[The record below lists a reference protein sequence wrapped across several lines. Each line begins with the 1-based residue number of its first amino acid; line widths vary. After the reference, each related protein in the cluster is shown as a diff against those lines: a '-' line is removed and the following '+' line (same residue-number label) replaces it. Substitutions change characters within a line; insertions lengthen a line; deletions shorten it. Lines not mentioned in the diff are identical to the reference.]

1 VRFISEHKA
10 RFGVEPIC
18 RVLSGHGCKIAPST
32 YYDAAARGRSARAVR
47 EEQLKA
53 EIRRVHAD
61 NYGVYGAR
69 KVWLELNREGIAV
82 ARCTVE
88 RLMRDLGLHGAR
100 RGRRVRTTR
109 PDSAAARP
117 ADLVRRQ
124 FTAAGPDRLWVAD
137 FTYVPTWAGMVYVAL
152 VIDAYSRRILGW
164 RAATSMKTSLVLDA
178 LEHALWSRRRR
189 QHNANLAGLIHHTD
203 AGSQYTSIAF
213 TERLA
218 AAGVSASVGTVGDA
232 YDNALAE
239 SVIGLYK
246 TELIKPKGPWR
257 TAEQVELATLEYVDW
272 FNHRR
277 LYEACGDIPPAELE
291 DAYYRQI
298 NSLTEAALSES

>member
-32 YYDAAARGRSARAVR
+32 YYDAAARGLSARAVR

-53 EIRRVHAD
+53 GIRRVHAD

-100 RGRRVRTTR
+100 RGKRVRTTR

-137 FTYVPTWAGMVYVAL
+137 FTYVPTWAGMVYVAF

-164 RAATSMKTSLVLDA
+164 RTAMSMKTPLVLDA
-178 LEHALWSRRRR
+178 LEHALWSRRR
-189 QHNANLAGLIHHTD
+189 QHDGNLAGLIHHTD

-291 DAYYRQI
+291 AAYYSQNNR
-298 NSLTEAALSES
+298 LTEATLSEN

>member
-1 VRFISEHKA
+1 MKFISEHKN

-18 RVLSGHGCKIAPST
+18 RVLTQHGWPIAPST
-32 YYDAAARGRSARAVR
+32 YYDAARRAPSARAVR
-47 EEQLKA
+47 DEQLKA
-53 EIRRVHAD
+53 AISRVHQD

-69 KVWLELNREGIAV
+69 KVWLQLNREGTPV

-88 RLMRDLGLHGAR
+88 RLMRELGLAGAR
-100 RGRRVRTTR
+100 RGKRVRTTV
-109 PDSAAARP
+109 PAADAARP

-124 FTAAGPDRLWVAD
+124 FSPAAPDRLWVAD
-137 FTYVPTWAGMVYVAL
+137 FTYVPTWTGMVYVAF

-164 RAATSMKTSLVLDA
+164 RAARSMQTALVLDA
-178 LEHALWSRRRR
+178 LEQALWTRRRDGTGD
-189 QHNANLAGLIHHTD
+189 LAGLVHHTD

-213 TERLA
+213 TERLT
-218 AAGVSASVGTVGDA
+218 AAGVSGSVGTVGDA

-239 SVIGLYK
+239 SVIGLFK
-246 TELIKPKGPWR
+246 TELIKPRGPWR

-291 DAYYRQI
+291 AAYYSQ
-298 NSLTEAALSES
+298 NAVLAEAGQTTT

>member
-1 VRFISEHKA
+1 VKFISEHKN

-18 RVLSGHGCKIAPST
+18 RVLTQHGWPIAPSA
-32 YYDAAARGRSARAVR
+32 YYDAARRAPSARAVR
-47 EEQLKA
+47 DEQLKA
-53 EIRRVHAD
+53 AISRVHQD

-69 KVWLELNREGIAV
+69 KVWLQLNREGTPV

-88 RLMRDLGLHGAR
+88 RLMRELSLAGAR
-100 RGRRVRTTR
+100 RGKRVRTTV
-109 PDSAAARP
+109 PAADAARP

-124 FTAAGPDRLWVAD
+124 FSPAAPDRLWVAD
-137 FTYVPTWAGMVYVAL
+137 FTYVPTWTGMVYVAF

-164 RAATSMKTSLVLDA
+164 RAARSMQTALVLDA
-178 LEHALWSRRRR
+178 LEQALWTRRRDGTGD
-189 QHNANLAGLIHHTD
+189 LAGLVHHTD

-213 TERLA
+213 TERLT
-218 AAGVSASVGTVGDA
+218 AAGVSGSVGTVGDA

-239 SVIGLYK
+239 SVIGLFK
-246 TELIKPKGPWR
+246 TELIKPRGPWR

-291 DAYYRQI
+291 AAYYSQ
-298 NSLTEAALSES
+298 NAVLAEAGQTTT